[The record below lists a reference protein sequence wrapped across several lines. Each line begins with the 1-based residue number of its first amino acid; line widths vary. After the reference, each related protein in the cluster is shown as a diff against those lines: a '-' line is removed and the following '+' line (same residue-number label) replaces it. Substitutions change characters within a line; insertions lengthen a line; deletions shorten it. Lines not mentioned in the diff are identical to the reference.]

1 MLVLDRAI
9 RSTGTAAY
17 VAYGSSRN
25 PDVRYLTRFRTDDP
39 VIFIKRPEEQGR
51 IVVGQ
56 MEVARA
62 IRESAATPISRA
74 ESGLLDMMKEEPDP
88 VKAIARTIAHLAGG
102 DVLVPPSLPYQVGHE
117 LEALGRVVIDANSVR
132 SMRSVK
138 DNGELT
144 QIRAVQNAAEVA
156 MDCAVTM
163 IRDAVTVKD
172 VLFHQDAPLTSERVR
187 AAMHKSLA
195 DAGCHAL
202 DTIVSCGKDT
212 AIPHVV
218 GSGPLL
224 TNEPIVIDIFPQHD
238 YSGYYSDMT
247 RTVARGEPD
256 GDIVEMYQAV
266 REAQDRGQSLLRA
279 GVTGQEVHQAVV
291 DLLSEMGFESGNRG
305 FIHNLGHGVGLE
317 VHEQPSLGPGGGK
330 LAAGNVVTV
339 EPGLYYE
346 GTGGIR
352 LENIYAI
359 TECGSV
365 CYTRFPREFIL

>member
-9 RSTGTAAY
+9 QSTGTAAY
-17 VAYGSSRN
+17 VAYGSSHN
-25 PDVRYLTRFRTDDP
+25 PDMRYLTRFRTDDP
-39 VIFIKRPEEQGR
+39 VIFIKRPEEPGR

-62 IRESAATPISRA
+62 IRESTAIPISRA
-74 ESGLLDMMKEEPDP
+74 ESGLLDIMKEEPDP
-88 VKAIARTIAHLAGG
+88 AKAIAMTIARLAGG
-102 DVLVPPSLPYQVGHE
+102 AVLVPPTLPYQVGHE

-132 SMRSVK
+132 SMRSIK
-138 DNGELT
+138 DEWEMA
-144 QIRAVQNAAEVA
+144 QIRAVQTAADGA
-156 MDCAVTM
+156 MNCAVTM
-163 IRDAVTVKD
+163 IQNAVPVKER
-172 VLFHQDAPLTSERVR
+172 LFYKDAPLTSERVR

-202 DTIVSCGKDT
+202 DTIVSCGMDT

-224 TNEPIVIDIFPQHD
+224 PDEPIVIDIFPQHD

-247 RTVARGEPD
+247 RTVAKGEPD
-256 GDIVEMYQAV
+256 GDIIEMYRAV
-266 REAQDRGQSLLRA
+266 RESQDRGQSLLRA

-291 DLLSEMGFESGNRG
+291 DLLSERGFESGNRG

-317 VHEQPSLGPGGGK
+317 VHEQPSLGPGGGE
-330 LAAGNVVTV
+330 LTAGNVVTV

-346 GTGGIR
+346 GTGGVR
-352 LENIYAI
+352 LENICAI
-359 TECGSV
+359 TESGSA
-365 CYTRFPREFIL
+365 CFTRFPREFIL

>member
-9 RSTGTAAY
+9 RGTGTAAY
-17 VAYGSSRN
+17 VAYGSSHN

-39 VIFIKRPEEQGR
+39 VIFIKRPEEKGMM
-51 IVVGQ
+51 VVGQ
-56 MEVARA
+56 MEVPRA

-88 VKAIARTIAHLAGG
+88 VKAIARTIARLAGG

-132 SMRSVK
+132 SMRSIK
-138 DNGELT
+138 DTWELA
-144 QIRAVQNAAEVA
+144 QIQTVQTAAEAA
-156 MDCAVTM
+156 MDCAVSLVRNA
-163 IRDAVTVKD
+163 IAVKD
-172 VLFHQDAPLTSERVR
+172 VLFHRDVPLTSERVR

-218 GSGPLL
+218 GTGPLL
-224 TNEPIVIDIFPQHD
+224 AHEPIVIDIFPQHD
-238 YSGYYSDMT
+238 YSGYFSDMT
-247 RTVARGEPD
+247 RTVARGEPE
-256 GDIVEMYQAV
+256 GDLIEMYQAV
-266 REAQDRGQSLLRA
+266 HDAQDRGQSLLRPGA
-279 GVTGQEVHQAVV
+279 TGQEVHQAVV
-291 DLLSEMGFESGNRG
+291 DLLAERGFESGNRG

-317 VHEQPSLGPGGGK
+317 VHEQPSLGPGGGE

-352 LENIYAI
+352 LENICAI
-359 TECGSV
+359 TESGSV

>member
-1 MLVLDRAI
+1 MLMLDRAI
-9 RSTGTAAY
+9 QTTGTAAY
-17 VAYGSSRN
+17 VAYGSSHN
-25 PDVRYLTRFRTDDP
+25 PDMRYLTRFRTDDP
-39 VIFIKRPEEQGR
+39 VIFIKRPEERGR

-62 IRESAATPISRA
+62 IRESTATPMSRA
-74 ESGLLDMMKEEPDP
+74 ESGLLDIMKEEPDP
-88 VKAIARTIAHLAGG
+88 AKAIAITIARLAGG
-102 DVLVPPSLPYQVGHE
+102 AVLVPPSLPYQIGHE
-117 LEALGRVVIDANSVR
+117 LEALGRVIIDAHSVR
-132 SMRSVK
+132 SMRSIK
-138 DNGELT
+138 NEWELT
-144 QIRAVQNAAEVA
+144 QIQAVQTAAEAA
-156 MDCAVTM
+156 MDCAVAM
-163 IRDAVTVKD
+163 IRNAVPVKET
-172 VLFHQDAPLTSERVR
+172 LFHHDAPLTSERVR

-212 AIPHVV
+212 AVPHVV
-218 GSGPLL
+218 GRGPLL
-224 TNEPIVIDIFPQHD
+224 SNEPIVIDIFPQHD

-256 GDIVEMYQAV
+256 GTILEMYHTV

-291 DLLSEMGFESGNRG
+291 DLMSERGFESGNRG

-317 VHEQPSLGPGGGK
+317 VHEEPSLGPGGGE

-346 GTGGIR
+346 GAGGIR
-352 LENIYAI
+352 LENICTI
-359 TECGSV
+359 TEGGSV
-365 CYTRFPREFIL
+365 CFTRFPREFIL

>member
-1 MLVLDRAI
+1 MLMLDRAI
-9 RSTGTAAY
+9 RGTGTAAY
-17 VAYGSSRN
+17 VAYGSSHN

-39 VIFIKRPEEQGR
+39 VIFIKRPEEKGM

-88 VKAIARTIAHLAGG
+88 VKAIARTIARLAGG

-132 SMRSVK
+132 SMRSIK
-138 DNGELT
+138 DTWELL
-144 QIRAVQNAAEVA
+144 QIQAVQTAAEAA
-156 MDCAVTM
+156 MDCGVSLV
-163 IRDAVTVKD
+163 RNAVTVKD
-172 VLFHQDAPLTSERVR
+172 VLFHQDVPLTSERVR

-212 AIPHVV
+212 AIPHVT
-218 GSGPLL
+218 GTGPLL
-224 TNEPIVIDIFPQHD
+224 AHEPIVIDIFPQHD
-238 YSGYYSDMT
+238 YSGYFSDMT
-247 RTVARGEPD
+247 RTVARGEPE
-256 GDIVEMYQAV
+256 GDVTEMYQAV
-266 REAQDRGQSLLRA
+266 REAQDRGQSLLRPGA
-279 GVTGQEVHQAVV
+279 TGQEVHQAVV
-291 DLLSEMGFESGNRG
+291 DLLAERGFESGNRG

-317 VHEQPSLGPGGGK
+317 VHEQPSLGPGGGE

-352 LENIYAI
+352 LENICAI
-359 TECGSV
+359 TEGGSV

>member
-9 RSTGTAAY
+9 QSTGTAAY
-17 VAYGSSRN
+17 VAYGSSHN
-25 PDVRYLTRFRTDDP
+25 PDMRYLTRFRTDDP
-39 VIFIKRPEEQGR
+39 VIFIKRQGEQGR

-56 MEVARA
+56 MEIARA
-62 IRESAATPISRA
+62 IRESTAIPMSRA
-74 ESGLLDMMKEEPDP
+74 ESGLLDIMKEEPDP
-88 VKAIARTIAHLAGG
+88 ARAIAKTIARLAGG
-102 DVLVPPSLPYQVGHE
+102 DVLVPPTLPYQVGHE
-117 LEALGRVVIDANSVR
+117 LEAFGRVAIDANSVR

-138 DNGELT
+138 DDWEMA
-144 QIRAVQNAAEVA
+144 QIRAVQTAADAA

-163 IRDAVTVKD
+163 IRNAVPVKER
-172 VLFHQDAPLTSERVR
+172 LFYQDAPLTSERVR

-202 DTIVSCGKDT
+202 DTIVSCGMDT

-224 TNEPIVIDIFPQHD
+224 PDEPIVVDIFPQHD

-247 RTVARGEPD
+247 RTVARGEPA
-256 GDIVEMYQAV
+256 GDLIEMYRAV

-291 DLLSEMGFESGNRG
+291 DMLSDGGFESGNRG

-317 VHEQPSLGPGGGK
+317 VHEQPSLGPGGTE
-330 LAAGNVVTV
+330 LSAGNVVTV

-352 LENIYAI
+352 LENICAI
-359 TECGSV
+359 TNSGSA
-365 CYTRFPREFIL
+365 CFTRFPREFIL